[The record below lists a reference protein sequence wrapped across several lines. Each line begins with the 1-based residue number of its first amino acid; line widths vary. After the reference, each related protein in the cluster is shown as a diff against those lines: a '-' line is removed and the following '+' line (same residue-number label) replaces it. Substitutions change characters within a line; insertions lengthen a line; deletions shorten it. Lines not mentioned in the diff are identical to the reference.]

1 MAYLEL
7 IFVTK
12 ITLSAEP
19 NSGSCL
25 DNPKFRHFR
34 ILANFFLFSVA
45 LLSADIITD
54 ILAAYDFYKR
64 GHTYWSLFTTLPI
77 FSPFF
82 AKLVMASASLAR
94 CFEVKFEEKIFWKM
108 RRLKSVEFSRQRFS
122 IWRFELKTLFWH
134 FPMLQPVRF
143 QFKIS
148 IKLFLIKCVCKL

>member
-45 LLSADIITD
+45 LLSADIIT
-54 ILAAYDFYKR
+54 
-64 GHTYWSLFTTLPI
+64 YWSLLTTLPI

-148 IKLFLIKCVCKL
+148 IKLFLIKSVCKL